1 MNSSNSSQ
9 MVPLWFNIQ
18 SLKLPW
24 PHYTVEQNLSAAKA
38 TISPNAVDFLPLI
51 RLLSHFSFV
60 KVTALIPVY
69 GWS

>member
-9 MVPLWFNIQ
+9 MVPLWFNIW

-38 TISPNAVDFLPLI
+38 TISPNAVDVFPLI